1 MVSLEGWH
9 TQMFLSAMTAR
20 DTLKMTKKRM
30 TAYQTDFLE
39 RMNAIEVNA
48 HWFRRVFHTFAAS
61 FLFYYLLPDEE
72 WINAIKIMVP
82 IIIVCCMISIEY
94 RRLRG
99 SLDHQRFFG
108 LRSYEKKRPASYL
121 YFGIAVLLL
130 FLLFPQQIAIPCILC
145 ASFTDPIIGETRYY
159 LGKKKAYA
167 IGFIVSLFFFM
178 ITWYQADWWV
188 LIPVSV
194 IGASGALIGEAKKLR
209 FIDDDFMIQML
220 PALLILLLWQGF
232 TVFGINI
239 LPLKIIL
246 PI

>member
-1 MVSLEGWH
+1 MLFSE
-9 TQMFLSAMTAR
+9 MNAKN
-20 DTLKMTKKRM
+20 TLKTTKQKM
-30 TAYQTDFLE
+30 AKYQADFLE
-39 RMNAIEVNA
+39 QINAIEVDA

-72 WINAIKIMVP
+72 WINVIKIIAP
-82 IIIVCCMISIEY
+82 IIIVFCMVVIEY

-108 LRSYEKKRPASYL
+108 LRNYEKKRPASYL

-145 ASFTDPIIGETRYY
+145 ASFTDPIIGETRYH

-167 IGFIVSLFFFM
+167 IGFIISLLFFL
-178 ITWYQADWWV
+178 ITWYRADWWI
-188 LIPVSV
+188 LILVSV
-194 IGASGALIGEAKKLR
+194 VGAAGALIGETKKLR
-209 FIDDDFMIQML
+209 FVDDDFMIQML
-220 PALLILLLWQGF
+220 PALLLLLLWQGF
-232 TVFGINI
+232 LAFGVNI
-239 LPLKIIL
+239 LPPTIIL